1 MRRVQSGEEGHIDM
15 MVLVSLPTYDNWPNV
30 EQGWF
35 TRVFERA
42 LELRQAAEFQA
53 SRRLAVGIACT
64 DPEVDLR
71 WLEGRLLDAV
81 EHPILAEAS
90 QVPVKFPD
98 TPDHSEFPGYTDL
111 FEGVGSDHA

>member
-1 MRRVQSGEEGHIDM
+1 M
-15 MVLVSLPTYDNWPNV
+15 
-30 EQGWF
+30 
-35 TRVFERA
+35 
-42 LELRQAAEFQA
+42 
-53 SRRLAVGIACT
+53 
-64 DPEVDLR
+64 R